1 MANHYV
7 FAYGSLMN
15 AESRARTGRS
25 GAAIPARVEGF
36 QRSWN
41 VVDRAAQLTFLGV
54 VRQAAS
60 VTNGVLVSVTAADL
74 PRFDQREGGYTRI
87 NVDSARIVSF
97 RGEQIPQEPIWIYL
111 PNEPGRPSTDCPIA
125 QSYVDVV
132 LAGCLEVGESFATEF
147 VRSTTNWDGPWVDDR
162 AAPRYARAM
171 RTTPATDFT
180 ELDRILGENGV
191 SRTVS
196 LHNKQ

>member
-15 AESRARTGRS
+15 AESRASTGRS
-25 GAAIPARVEGF
+25 GVAIPARVEGF

-41 VVDRAAQLTFLGV
+41 VGDQAARLTFLGV
-54 VRQAAS
+54 VQQEESA
-60 VTNGVLVSVTAADL
+60 TNGVLVSASAAEL
-74 PRFDQREGGYTRI
+74 LRFDRRETGYTRI

-111 PNEPGRPSTDCPIA
+111 PDKPARPSTDCPIA

-132 LAGCLEVGESFATEF
+132 LAGCLEVGESFAAEF
-147 VRSTTNWDGPWVDDR
+147 VRSTTNWHGPWVDDR
-162 AAPRYARAM
+162 AAPRYARAQ
-171 RTTPATDFT
+171 RTPATDFA
-180 ELDRILGENGV
+180 ELDRILGEMV
-191 SRTVS
+191 VRRRKS
-196 LHNKQ
+196 LQDKQ